1 MNALS
6 MLKEDHRKVK
16 SILSSLSETTERATK
31 RRKQLLDQLAREV
44 KIHAKIEEEVFYP
57 AFKKAAQR
65 KKEDKELFFEATEEH
80 HVVDL
85 VLPELQGAAV
95 DSEEFGARAKVLK
108 ELIEHHI
115 QEEEKQM
122 FARARALMGM
132 EVLNALGEKMAK
144 RKASLEAQ
152 WDNPILAPI
161 KKVGGMI
168 DRMVPTSVKNAKATV
183 IGKAMGRTTKSSSRS
198 RIAREQRA

>member
-6 MLKEDHRKVK
+6 MLKEDHQKVK
-16 SILSSLSETTERATK
+16 KILASLSETTERATK

-57 AFKKAAQR
+57 AFKKAAER

-122 FARARALMGM
+122 FARARALMGV

-198 RIAREQRA
+198 RTAREQRA